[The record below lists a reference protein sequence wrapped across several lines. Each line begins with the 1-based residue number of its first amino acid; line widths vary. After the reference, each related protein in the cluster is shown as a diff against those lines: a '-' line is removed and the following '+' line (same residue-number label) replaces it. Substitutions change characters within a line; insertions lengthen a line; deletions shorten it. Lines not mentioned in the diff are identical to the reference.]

1 MYKRLPYGVASAPGI
16 LQREMES
23 MLSGIE
29 GVGYFFDDIVVSGI
43 DKPEVN
49 NRLHKVLRK

>member
-16 LQREMES
+16 LQREMKS

-29 GVGYFFDDIVVSGI
+29 GVDCI
-43 DKPEVN
+43 
-49 NRLHKVLRK
+49 L